1 MESFS
6 ISIPQADLDD
16 LAHRLAH
23 VRWPDPETT
32 DDWSQG
38 IPLAYMQEIH
48 AYWRDHHDWRQCE
61 QLLNQWPG
69 YITTIDELPI
79 HFLHIKSR
87 HPDARP
93 LVMTHG
99 WPGSVLEFRKVIEP
113 LTNPETSGGS
123 ATDAFHLVLP
133 TLPGFGFSGK
143 PTSPGWNIE
152 RIAAAWQTLMSEL
165 GYTRYLAQ
173 GGDWGSMVTTALA
186 QHDGCAGIHIN
197 MPVVTPDMNQMND
210 LTGLEQSAL
219 AAFQFYQNE
228 DSGYSK
234 QQGTRPQTLGYG
246 LSDSPIGQAGW
257 ILEKFYQWTD
267 CDGDPRNIVTVDEL
281 LDNVMMYWLT
291 NTSASSARIYWESLN
306 QANNDPVTVPSGIS
320 MFPKEIFKTSE
331 RWARTRYQELVYFNE
346 QPKGGHFA
354 AFEQPD
360 AFVEEIRA
368 CFALMTL

>member
-306 QANNDPVTVPSGIS
+306 HANNDPVTVPSGIS